1 MSLLIETE
9 RGARK
14 IYFPGQLISG
24 HVDYK
29 LIKQRRIRHA
39 TISFRGKIT
48 TLHAE
53 SRKGTSGATHG
64 PRRRT
69 EEVLRLFDYKIKL
82 FEGPYDVPAQ
92 RFRWPFEFEI
102 PTHVDVSRTE
112 NRNPGFI
119 PDGRSGL
126 PPSFEFDTATFSYSA
141 GARVKYKVAVIVES
155 AGLFSNDELELPIV
169 IRRMAAP
176 NVIPDLYLTQ
186 REILP
191 SIYWTSRDL
200 RPQAHTIKQ
209 KFRHVFTSDPELQT
223 PGIAFRAFVTLP
235 HSITPYQ
242 TWPLDFSIEHF
253 KKGPNDPDAPNLILN
268 SVRLALYSKTELTA
282 ARAGPII
289 SGDRYAQG
297 GTFEADRLIMLK
309 QVELPLNN
317 TSVRIAENVK
327 LADWAESGF
336 LGGFMTYTIRHTHKL
351 RVEVLIMHR
360 ETRHSFNLKT
370 DVPIRILDP
379 TYIELGVDPP
389 LGPPPDAAV
398 TREIVDDP
406 DLPRY
411 EDDIMPPSMLA
422 VATEDEAA
430 LFQRHMALSNA

>member
-1 MSLLIETE
+1 MSLRIETD
-9 RGARK
+9 RGARD
-14 IYFPGQLISG
+14 IYFPGQTISG
-24 HVDYK
+24 NVEYK
-29 LIKQRRIRHA
+29 LPKQRRIHHV

-48 TLHAE
+48 TVHAE

-82 FEGPYDVPAQ
+82 FEGPYDVPPQ
-92 RFRWPFEFEI
+92 TFRWPFEFEI
-102 PTHVDVSRTE
+102 PTHVDVRRTE

-119 PDGRSGL
+119 NDGSSAL

-141 GARVKYKVAVIVES
+141 AARIKYKLIVIVDS
-155 AGLFSNDELELPIV
+155 AGLFNNDEVELPIV

-176 NVIPDLYLTQ
+176 NIFSDLHMTR

-191 SIYWTSRDL
+191 PIYWTSRDL
-200 RPQAHTIKQ
+200 RLQAHTMKQ
-209 KFRHVFTSDPELQT
+209 KFRHVFSSDPELQT
-223 PGIAFRAFVTLP
+223 PGIAFRAFITIPQSVTA
-235 HSITPYQ
+235 YQ
-242 TWPLDFSIEHF
+242 SWPLDLSIDHF
-253 KKGPNDPDAPNLILN
+253 KRGPNDPESPNLILN

-282 ARAGPII
+282 ARTGPIV

-297 GTFEADRLIMLK
+297 GTFEAEKQLMLK
-309 QVELPLNN
+309 QVDLPLNN
-317 TSVRIAENVK
+317 TPVRIAENVK
-327 LADWAESGF
+327 LADWAKGGF

-351 RVEVLIMHR
+351 RVEVLINHK
-360 ETRHSFNLKT
+360 ETRHLFQLKM
-370 DVPIRILDP
+370 DVPIRVQDA
-379 TYIELGVDPP
+379 TYTELGIEPP

-411 EDDIMPPSMLA
+411 EDDVMPPSMLH
-422 VATEDEAA
+422 VETQDETEA
-430 LFQRHMALSNA
+430 FQRLLAAGSG